1 MFNSIIF
8 ESEEEQKK
16 YDTARDAAYTEM
28 FSTEGLKYLIK
39 DCTAEA
45 KLKESVENVKNMED
59 LYITKGKL
67 KIIALL
73 LNLEATT
80 EHNRENEGSKLEWS

>member
-1 MFNSIIF
+1 MTEDELKKY
-8 ESEEEQKK
+8 ESE
-16 YDTARDAAYTEM
+16 RDPAYAEM
-28 FSTEGLKYLIK
+28 FSTQGWKYLMDYLTQQASRADSI
-39 DCTAEA
+39 
-45 KLKESVENVKNMED
+45 ENIDSMEE
-59 LYITKGKL
+59 LHLNRGKL

>member
-1 MFNSIIF
+1 MSVESIGKQLEEY
-8 ESEEEQKK
+8 ES
-16 YDTARDAAYTEM
+16 DRDSAYAEM
-28 FSTEGLKYLIK
+28 FSTEGWKYLIK
-39 DCTAEA
+39 ECTAEA
-45 KLKESVENVKNMED
+45 KNKESVENVKNMED

>member
-1 MFNSIIF
+1 MSVESIGKQLEEY
-8 ESEEEQKK
+8 ES
-16 YDTARDAAYTEM
+16 DRDSAYAEM
-28 FSTEGLKYLIK
+28 FSTQGWKYL
-39 DCTAEA
+39 
-45 KLKESVENVKNMED
+45 MEYLTQQATRAD
-59 LYITKGKL
+59 SIDNIDSMEELHLNRGKL

>member
-1 MFNSIIF
+1 MNVESIGKQLEEY
-8 ESEEEQKK
+8 ES
-16 YDTARDAAYTEM
+16 DRDSAYAEM
-28 FSTEGLKYLIK
+28 FSTQGWKYLMDYLTQQASRADSI
-39 DCTAEA
+39 
-45 KLKESVENVKNMED
+45 ENIDSMEE
-59 LYITKGKL
+59 LHLNRGKL

>member
-1 MFNSIIF
+1 MTEEELRKY
-8 ESEEEQKK
+8 ESES
-16 YDTARDAAYTEM
+16 DSAYAEM
-28 FSTEGLKYLIK
+28 FSTQGWKYLMDYLTQQASRADSI
-39 DCTAEA
+39 
-45 KLKESVENVKNMED
+45 ENIDSMEE
-59 LYITKGKL
+59 LHLNRGKL

>member
-1 MFNSIIF
+1 MSVESIGKQLEEY
-8 ESEEEQKK
+8 ES
-16 YDTARDAAYTEM
+16 DRDSAYAEM
-28 FSTEGLKYLIK
+28 FSTQGWKYLMDYLTQQASRADSI
-39 DCTAEA
+39 
-45 KLKESVENVKNMED
+45 ENIDSMEEIH
-59 LYITKGKL
+59 LNRGKL

>member
-1 MFNSIIF
+1 MSVESIGKQLEEY
-8 ESEEEQKK
+8 ES
-16 YDTARDAAYTEM
+16 DRDSAYAEM
-28 FSTEGLKYLIK
+28 FSTEGWKYLMEYLTQQATRADSI
-39 DCTAEA
+39 
-45 KLKESVENVKNMED
+45 ENIDSMEE
-59 LYITKGKL
+59 LHLNRGKL

>member
-1 MFNSIIF
+1 MTEDELKKY
-8 ESEEEQKK
+8 ESE
-16 YDTARDAAYTEM
+16 RDSAYAEM
-28 FSTEGLKYLIK
+28 FSTEGWKYLIK
-39 DCTAEA
+39 ECTAEA
-45 KLKESVENVKNMED
+45 KIKESVENVKNMED

>member
-1 MFNSIIF
+1 MSVESIAKQLEEY
-8 ESEEEQKK
+8 ES
-16 YDTARDAAYTEM
+16 DRDSAYAEM
-28 FSTEGLKYLIK
+28 FSTQGWKYLMEYLTQQATRADSI
-39 DCTAEA
+39 
-45 KLKESVENVKNMED
+45 ENIDSMEE
-59 LYITKGKL
+59 LHLNRGKL